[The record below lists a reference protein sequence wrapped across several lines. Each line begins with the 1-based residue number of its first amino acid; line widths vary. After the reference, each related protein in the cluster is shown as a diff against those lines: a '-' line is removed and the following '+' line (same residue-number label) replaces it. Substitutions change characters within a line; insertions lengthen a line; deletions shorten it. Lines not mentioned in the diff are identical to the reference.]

1 MTPLLEVDR
10 VSVRY
15 GDTLVLDGV
24 SLAVSRGEFLGI
36 IGPNGS
42 GKTTLLRVMLGLL
55 RPTSGAVRLF
65 GQPLASF
72 RDWRRL
78 GYMPQRTS
86 FDGALPVTA
95 AEAVATGL
103 VSRLGFRRR
112 TGPDERRK
120 VTESLALVGMEKHAR
135 ARMGALSTGQQQRV
149 LIARA
154 LVSDP
159 ELLLLDE
166 PTASIDVEAQSSFYT
181 LLRSFNRER
190 GVTLVIVSHDIG
202 VVAQEVSRVA
212 CLNRHL
218 LSCGHPSEVL
228 TQEALSTL
236 YGSSVRL
243 VPHTAMLPEFLEYGF
258 MQRAF
263 AVGIVT
269 ALICP
274 AIGVFLIPRRL
285 SLIADTLAHV
295 ALAGVALGLLLGA
308 LAGPGRP
315 RRHGRRRHRHR
326 AAAGARRRCRATPRS
341 PCSCPAALPSRW
353 SSSAWRA
360 ASTPTSSRSSS
371 AAS

>member
-1 MTPLLEVDR
+1 M
-10 VSVRY
+10 
-15 GDTLVLDGV
+15 
-24 SLAVSRGEFLGI
+24 SRGEFLGI

-55 RPTSGAVRLF
+55 RPTSGEVTLF
-65 GQPLASF
+65 GQPLATF

-95 AEAVATGL
+95 AEVVAHGAR
-103 VSRLGFRRR
+103 SRLGLPASDRPRRAAEGQR
-112 TGPDERRK
+112 EPRPGRAWRSTRG
-120 VTESLALVGMEKHAR
+120 

-166 PTASIDVEAQSSFYT
+166 PTASIDVDAQSSFYT

-202 VVAQEVSRVA
+202 VVAHEVSRVA

-218 LSCGHPSEVL
+218 LFCGPPADVL

-236 YGSSVRL
+236 YGSSVRV
-243 VPHTAMLPEFLEYGF
+243 VPHRDP
-258 MQRAF
+258 
-263 AVGIVT
+263 
-269 ALICP
+269 C
-274 AIGVFLIPRRL
+274 
-285 SLIADTLAHV
+285 AH
-295 ALAGVALGLLLGA
+295 A
-308 LAGPGRP
+308 P
-315 RRHGRRRHRHR
+315 
-326 AAAGARRRCRATPRS
+326 
-341 PCSCPAALPSRW
+341 
-353 SSSAWRA
+353 
-360 ASTPTSSRSSS
+360 
-371 AAS
+371 

>member
-1 MTPLLEVDR
+1 MHMTPLLEVDR

-15 GDTLVLDGV
+15 GDTLVLDKV

-55 RPTSGAVRLF
+55 RPTSGSVALF
-65 GQPLASF
+65 GQPMASF

-103 VSRLGFRRR
+103 VSGLGLRRR
-112 TGPDERRK
+112 ARLDEQRK
-120 VTESLALVGMEKHAR
+120 VIESLALVGMEKHAR
-135 ARMGALSTGQQQRV
+135 ARMGTLSTGQQQRV

-218 LSCGHPSEVL
+218 LFCGHPADVL
-228 TQEALSTL
+228 TQEALNTL

-243 VPHTAMLPEFLEYGF
+243 VPHQDP
-258 MQRAF
+258 
-263 AVGIVT
+263 
-269 ALICP
+269 C
-274 AIGVFLIPRRL
+274 
-285 SLIADTLAHV
+285 AH
-295 ALAGVALGLLLGA
+295 A
-308 LAGPGRP
+308 P
-315 RRHGRRRHRHR
+315 
-326 AAAGARRRCRATPRS
+326 
-341 PCSCPAALPSRW
+341 
-353 SSSAWRA
+353 
-360 ASTPTSSRSSS
+360 
-371 AAS
+371 

>member
-10 VSVRY
+10 VSYRY

-24 SLAVSRGEFLGI
+24 SLTVSQGEFLGI

-55 RPTSGAVRLF
+55 RPTGGEVKLF
-65 GQPLASF
+65 GQSVASF
-72 RDWRRL
+72 RGWGRV
-78 GYMPQRTS
+78 GYMPQRTA

-103 VSRLGFRRR
+103 IPLLGFRRR
-112 TGPDERRK
+112 IGPDEHRR
-120 VTESLALVGMEKHAR
+120 VTESLALVGMEKQATVR
-135 ARMGALSTGQQQRV
+135 LGALSTGQQQRV

-212 CLNRHL
+212 CLNRHVIF
-218 LSCGHPSEVL
+218 CGRPADVL
-228 TQEALSTL
+228 TQEALSTV
-236 YGSSVRL
+236 YGSSVRV
-243 VPHTAMLPEFLEYGF
+243 VPHQDP
-258 MQRAF
+258 
-263 AVGIVT
+263 
-269 ALICP
+269 C
-274 AIGVFLIPRRL
+274 
-285 SLIADTLAHV
+285 AH
-295 ALAGVALGLLLGA
+295 A
-308 LAGPGRP
+308 P
-315 RRHGRRRHRHR
+315 
-326 AAAGARRRCRATPRS
+326 
-341 PCSCPAALPSRW
+341 
-353 SSSAWRA
+353 
-360 ASTPTSSRSSS
+360 
-371 AAS
+371 

>member
-1 MTPLLEVDR
+1 MTPLLEVEH

-55 RPTSGAVRLF
+55 RPTSGAVKLF

-78 GYMPQRTS
+78 GYMPQGTS

-103 VSRLGFRRR
+103 VSRLGLRRR

-120 VTESLALVGMEKHAR
+120 VIESLALVGMEKHAR
-135 ARMGALSTGQQQRV
+135 TRMGALSTGQQQRV

-218 LSCGHPSEVL
+218 LSCGHPSDVL

-243 VPHTAMLPEFLEYGF
+243 IPH
-258 MQRAF
+258 
-263 AVGIVT
+263 
-269 ALICP
+269 
-274 AIGVFLIPRRL
+274 
-285 SLIADTLAHV
+285 AH
-295 ALAGVALGLLLGA
+295 A
-308 LAGPGRP
+308 P
-315 RRHGRRRHRHR
+315 
-326 AAAGARRRCRATPRS
+326 
-341 PCSCPAALPSRW
+341 
-353 SSSAWRA
+353 
-360 ASTPTSSRSSS
+360 
-371 AAS
+371 

>member
-24 SLAVSRGEFLGI
+24 SLAVARGEFLGI

-55 RPTSGAVRLF
+55 RPTSGTVTLF

-103 VSRLGFRRR
+103 LSRLGVRRR
-112 TGPDERRK
+112 SGLDEQRK
-120 VTESLALVGMEKHAR
+120 VIESLALVGMEKHAR
-135 ARMGALSTGQQQRV
+135 ARMGTLSTGQQQRV

-218 LSCGHPSEVL
+218 LFCGHPSDVL
-228 TQEALSTL
+228 TPEALNTL

-243 VPHTAMLPEFLEYGF
+243 VPHQDP
-258 MQRAF
+258 
-263 AVGIVT
+263 
-269 ALICP
+269 C
-274 AIGVFLIPRRL
+274 
-285 SLIADTLAHV
+285 AH
-295 ALAGVALGLLLGA
+295 A
-308 LAGPGRP
+308 P
-315 RRHGRRRHRHR
+315 
-326 AAAGARRRCRATPRS
+326 
-341 PCSCPAALPSRW
+341 
-353 SSSAWRA
+353 
-360 ASTPTSSRSSS
+360 
-371 AAS
+371 

>member
-15 GDTLVLDGV
+15 GDTLVLEDV
-24 SLAVSRGEFLGI
+24 SLAVGRGEFLGI

-55 RPTSGAVRLF
+55 RPTSGLVRLF
-65 GQPLASF
+65 GEPLASF
-72 RDWRRL
+72 REWRRL
-78 GYMPQRTS
+78 GYMPQRTT

-103 VSRLGFRRR
+103 VSGLGFRR

-135 ARMGALSTGQQQRV
+135 TRMGVLSTGQQQRV

-190 GVTLVIVSHDIG
+190 GVTLVIISHDIG

-212 CLNRHL
+212 CLNRRL
-218 LSCGHPSEVL
+218 LSCGRPSDVL

-243 VPHTAMLPEFLEYGF
+243 VPHT
-258 MQRAF
+258 
-263 AVGIVT
+263 
-269 ALICP
+269 
-274 AIGVFLIPRRL
+274 
-285 SLIADTLAHV
+285 HV
-295 ALAGVALGLLLGA
+295 
-308 LAGPGRP
+308 P
-315 RRHGRRRHRHR
+315 
-326 AAAGARRRCRATPRS
+326 
-341 PCSCPAALPSRW
+341 
-353 SSSAWRA
+353 
-360 ASTPTSSRSSS
+360 
-371 AAS
+371 

>member
-15 GDTLVLDGV
+15 GDTLVLESV
-24 SLAVSRGEFLGI
+24 SLAVEQGEFLGI

-55 RPTSGAVRLF
+55 RPTSGSVRLF
-65 GQPLASF
+65 GEALGSF
-72 RDWRRL
+72 REWRRL
-78 GYMPQRTS
+78 GYMPQRTT
-86 FDGALPVTA
+86 FDGTLPVTA
-95 AEAVATGL
+95 AEVVATGL
-103 VSRLGFRRR
+103 VSGLGFRR

-135 ARMGALSTGQQQRV
+135 TRMGVLSTGQQQRV

-218 LSCGHPSEVL
+218 LSCGRPADVL

-236 YGSSVRL
+236 YGSSVRV
-243 VPHTAMLPEFLEYGF
+243 VPHTHAP
-258 MQRAF
+258 
-263 AVGIVT
+263 
-269 ALICP
+269 
-274 AIGVFLIPRRL
+274 
-285 SLIADTLAHV
+285 
-295 ALAGVALGLLLGA
+295 
-308 LAGPGRP
+308 
-315 RRHGRRRHRHR
+315 
-326 AAAGARRRCRATPRS
+326 
-341 PCSCPAALPSRW
+341 
-353 SSSAWRA
+353 
-360 ASTPTSSRSSS
+360 
-371 AAS
+371 

>member
-1 MTPLLEVDR
+1 VRVTPLIEVER
-10 VSVRY
+10 VSVRH
-15 GDTLVLDGV
+15 GDTRVLDGV
-24 SLAVSRGEFLGI
+24 SLAVAPGEFLGI
-36 IGPNGS
+36 IGPNGC

-65 GQPLASF
+65 GQPPASF

-78 GYMPQRTS
+78 GYMPQRAS

-95 AEAVATGL
+95 AEVVATGL
-103 VSRLGFRRR
+103 IRPPGLRRR
-112 TGPDERRK
+112 ARADEQRK

-135 ARMGALSTGQQQRV
+135 ARMGTLSTGQQQRV

-181 LLRSFNRER
+181 LLRTFNRER

-228 TQEALSTL
+228 TPEALDTL
-236 YGSSVRL
+236 YGASVRL
-243 VPHTAMLPEFLEYGF
+243 VPHTHAP
-258 MQRAF
+258 
-263 AVGIVT
+263 
-269 ALICP
+269 
-274 AIGVFLIPRRL
+274 
-285 SLIADTLAHV
+285 
-295 ALAGVALGLLLGA
+295 
-308 LAGPGRP
+308 
-315 RRHGRRRHRHR
+315 
-326 AAAGARRRCRATPRS
+326 
-341 PCSCPAALPSRW
+341 
-353 SSSAWRA
+353 
-360 ASTPTSSRSSS
+360 
-371 AAS
+371 

>member
-1 MTPLLEVDR
+1 MTPLLEVEH

-15 GDTLVLDGV
+15 GDTPVLDGV

-55 RPTSGAVRLF
+55 RPTSGAVELF

-78 GYMPQRTS
+78 GYMPQGTS

-103 VSRLGFRRR
+103 VSRLGLRWG
-112 TGPDERRK
+112 TGLDERRK
-120 VTESLALVGMEKHAR
+120 VIESLALVGMEKHAR

-243 VPHTAMLPEFLEYGF
+243 IPH
-258 MQRAF
+258 
-263 AVGIVT
+263 
-269 ALICP
+269 
-274 AIGVFLIPRRL
+274 
-285 SLIADTLAHV
+285 AH
-295 ALAGVALGLLLGA
+295 A
-308 LAGPGRP
+308 P
-315 RRHGRRRHRHR
+315 
-326 AAAGARRRCRATPRS
+326 
-341 PCSCPAALPSRW
+341 
-353 SSSAWRA
+353 
-360 ASTPTSSRSSS
+360 
-371 AAS
+371 